1 MFSNLLISC
10 NNSVGLL
17 DKGMAA
23 AMITAESSDLFDGMV
38 YYDGSLYTG
47 VRYRKN
53 REDKKMWEVQVKNGK
68 YHGFYKEWYDNG
80 NLKLKQAYNKNK
92 RHGNNSLYWDSQDSL
107 PLRESGDYKED
118 IKQCGMNRFT
128 A

>member
-1 MFSNLLISC
+1 MMHKFHHSFFAIFFLILISC

-17 DKGMAA
+17 DKGLAA

-53 REDKKMWEVQVKNGK
+53 REDKKK
-68 YHGFYKEWYDNG
+68 
-80 NLKLKQAYNKNK
+80 
-92 RHGNNSLYWDSQDSL
+92 
-107 PLRESGDYKED
+107 
-118 IKQCGMNRFT
+118 
-128 A
+128 